1 MNRNQPSSS
10 FASPAAVGAPS
21 TLETSTTVD
30 DSKKIGDVNMKKH
43 ASYVLFVLFIM
54 YIFNFAD
61 RFILIVV
68 QEDVK
73 KALSLSDAQLGWL
86 TGLAFALFYT
96 TVGIPIARLA
106 DRKSRTTIMS
116 IGLTLWS
123 GLTAMCGLAQNFF
136 HLIFARI
143 GVGVGEATATPCAH
157 SLIADYYPPE
167 KRARA
172 IGLYTIGANFG
183 MILGMI
189 GGGLV
194 AQKFGWRAAFLVL
207 GIPGILLAVIVKL
220 TLKEPPRGLSD
231 NLSKEIE
238 NLPIKDTLVYLFSL
252 KSFRHLC
259 IAGAVAAMTGFG
271 VMNWCPPFF
280 ERLHGM
286 TKDEFGPMLGFAMGI
301 VGGVSTFL
309 GAYLADKL
317 SARTRKWYMRIA
329 AIGMLLMLPF
339 LVLFIMAESKTVA
352 IVGINLTFLFG
363 LFYNAPTFSTV
374 QGLARPDMR
383 ALASA
388 IFLFI
393 VNLVGM
399 GLGPLI
405 VGYLSDV
412 LEPRFGVE
420 SIRYAL
426 LIMTAGTLWATAHY
440 LLAARTLPEDL
451 DRAKQ

>member
-1 MNRNQPSSS
+1 MTRKDLGNGSSPS
-10 FASPAAVGAPS
+10 ANGG
-21 TLETSTTVD
+21 VD
-30 DSKKIGDVNMKKH
+30 MQKH
-43 ASYVLFVLFIM
+43 AKYVLFVLFVV

-73 KALSLSDAQLGWL
+73 KDLGLSDAQLGWL

-106 DRKSRTTIMS
+106 DRKNRTTIMA

-123 GLTAMCGLAQNFF
+123 GLTAVCGLAQNFV
-136 HLIFARI
+136 HLILARI

-157 SLIADYYPPE
+157 SLISDYYPPE

-172 IGLYTIGANFG
+172 IGVYTIGANFG
-183 MILGMI
+183 MILGMM
-189 GGGLV
+189 GGGFI
-194 AQKFGWRAAFLVL
+194 AQKFGWRAAFFVVGL
-207 GIPGILLAVIVKL
+207 PGILLALLVKL
-220 TLKEPPRGLSD
+220 TVREPPRGLAD
-231 NLSKEIE
+231 NLTGEIQ
-238 NLPIKDTLVYLFSL
+238 NLPLGETLAYLFSL

-259 IAGAVAAMTGFG
+259 IAGAVAALTGFG
-271 VMNWCPPFF
+271 IMTWCAPFF

-286 TKDEFGPMLGFAMGI
+286 TKDETGPVLGVAMGV

-309 GAYLADKL
+309 GAFLADKL

-339 LVLFIMAESKTVA
+339 LVLFIMAESKTMA
-352 IVGINLTFLFG
+352 IIGINLTFLFG
-363 LFYNAPTFSTV
+363 LFYNAPTFSMV

-399 GLGPLI
+399 GLGPLL
-405 VGYLSDV
+405 VGWLSDV
-412 LEPRFGVE
+412 LEPSYGVE

-426 LIMTAGTLWATAHY
+426 LIVTGGTLWASAHY
-440 LLAARTLPEDL
+440 LLASRTLPEDL